1 MTAKQIVQSIYPDAT
16 IRRCESAFK
25 RSIEYRITQKDENGN
40 YFQVTGRNPSEA
52 WVNAK
57 NLIETIK

>member
-1 MTAKQIVQSIYPDAT
+1 MTAKQIVQSIYPNVI
-16 IRRCESAFK
+16 IRRCESATVKYIF
-25 RSIEYRITQKDENGN
+25 YRITWKDENGN

-57 NLIETIK
+57 NLIEL